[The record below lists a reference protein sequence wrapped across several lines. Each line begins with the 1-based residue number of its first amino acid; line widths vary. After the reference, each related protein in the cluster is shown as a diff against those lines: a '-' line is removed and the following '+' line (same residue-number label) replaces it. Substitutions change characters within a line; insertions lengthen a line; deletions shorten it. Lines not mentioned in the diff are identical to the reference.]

1 VPARILVGTQW
12 GDEGKG
18 KISDILS
25 EEASIVV
32 RYQGGANAGH
42 TVVVGGKTIILHLI
56 PCGILRA
63 GKLCYIGN
71 GVVLDPEALFREIS
85 LLEDEGVAVQ
95 GRLFVSL
102 SAHVILPY
110 HKVME
115 RILEGLLGDR
125 RIGTAGRGIGPA
137 YRDKAARTGVRVC
150 DLFDRRVLREKAAVL
165 AQEARIFV
173 EHANDTDVLDLAA
186 SAEVPD
192 EVGQGGQVA
201 SFQVEEPSEV
211 VERYAALGERLR
223 PMAVDVSRELNREL
237 SEGKYVLF
245 EGAQGTLLDVDFG
258 SYPYVSSSNATAGG
272 ACTGTG
278 VGPTRIDEV
287 LGVAKAYTTRVG
299 NGPFPTELPP
309 DASAALRD
317 AGGEFGATTGRPRRC
332 GWFDAVVVRRSVRIN
347 GVSRLFLTK
356 LDVLDG
362 LEELK
367 ICTGYE
373 YLGESLDDF
382 PPSLDAMFRVE
393 PSYETLPGWRRSV
406 SQARKRSDMPEEA
419 LSYVG
424 RIEELVGVKI
434 AGISVGSGRD
444 EMIFLD

>member
-1 VPARILVGTQW
+1 LIGTQW

-18 KISDILS
+18 KIADILS
-25 EEASIVV
+25 EEASMVV

-42 TVVVGGKTIILHLI
+42 TVVVGEKTLILHLI
-56 PCGILRA
+56 PCGILRPE
-63 GKLCYIGN
+63 KLCYIGN
-71 GVVLDPEALFREIS
+71 GVVVDPEAFFEEVS
-85 LLEDEGVAVQ
+85 LLENEGIQVL

-110 HKVME
+110 HRIVE
-115 RILEGLLGDR
+115 RVFEGLLGDR

-137 YRDKAARTGVRVC
+137 YRDKAARVGVRVC

-165 AQEARIFV
+165 AQEARMLV
-173 EHANDTDVLDLAA
+173 QQVSESDAVDLQVSSEVRSETGAGSEDGVLR
-186 SAEVPD
+186 
-192 EVGQGGQVA
+192 
-201 SFQVEEPSEV
+201 VEEPSEI

-223 PMAVDVSRELNREL
+223 PMAVDVSRQLNDAL
-237 SEGKYVLF
+237 TGGKHVLF

-309 DASAALRD
+309 EASAALRD
-317 AGGEFGATTGRPRRC
+317 AGGEYGATTGRPRRC
-332 GWFDAVVVRRSVRIN
+332 GWFDAAVVRYAVRTN
-347 GVSRLFLTK
+347 GVSKLFLTK
-356 LDVLDG
+356 LDVLAG
-362 LEELK
+362 AGELS

-373 YLGESLDDF
+373 YEGRVLEDF
-382 PPSLDAMFRVE
+382 PPSLEAMFRVE
-393 PSYETLPGWRRSV
+393 PSYETLPGWQRSI
-406 SQARKRSDMPEEA
+406 SDARKKEDLPGEA
-419 LSYVG
+419 LDYVR
-424 RIEELVGVKI
+424 RIEELVGARIV
-434 AGISVGSGRD
+434 GISVGSGRE
-444 EMIFLD
+444 EMLFLD